1 MRETGEFTKAEQERR
16 MLHKMTDRK
25 DIEEQLRNSGM
36 RKELILLWREGALR
50 LNNSHIYL

>member
-36 RKELILLWREGALR
+36 RKELILL
-50 LNNSHIYL
+50 